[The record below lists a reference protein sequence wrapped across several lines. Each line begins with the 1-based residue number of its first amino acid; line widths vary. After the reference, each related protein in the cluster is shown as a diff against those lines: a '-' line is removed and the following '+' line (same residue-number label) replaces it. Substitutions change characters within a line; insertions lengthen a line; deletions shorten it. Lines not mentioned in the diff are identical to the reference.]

1 VARVIVIGGNAAGMS
16 AGSKILREGKNFEV
30 SVFDSSNFVSYGACG
45 MPYLFSREVEDVNK
59 LFALSEE
66 EILKR
71 GIEIRKNEL
80 VTEILPGRKRIVLKN
95 LKSGVVKEEIYDYL
109 VITTGSK
116 ANRFELPDFEGKNVF
131 CLHTLEDAIKLKD
144 FIDLNN
150 PYSATIIGLGYVAV
164 EMAETLTKM
173 GIKVNLLGRRNIF
186 LKKLHPRL
194 SAYLAEHLEENGVRI
209 YTDCTIIEARKNGNI
224 LESIMTNRGEIKAD
238 FFLYAV
244 GVHPA
249 TQFLKG
255 SGISFELNDAI
266 KVDERC
272 RTNLHNIYSAGD
284 CCCVREIITG
294 KYKYIPLGTTANKMG
309 RVAGANIAGLRE
321 EFVGVMG
328 TSILRCFNYEIGMT
342 GLTLNE
348 ALKEGIDAREV
359 FIESI
364 PKARYLKDDG
374 RVFLNI
380 IAEKGGR
387 ILGGQI
393 MGTYGTKGRIDTLA
407 SLIYGKIKVKEAKYI
422 DLSYAPPFS
431 PVWDPLLTAF
441 EKLEK
446 MT

>member
-1 VARVIVIGGNAAGMS
+1 MARVIVIGGNAAGLS

-30 SVFDSSNFVSYGACG
+30 SVFDSSNFISYGACG
-45 MPYLFSREVEDVNK
+45 MPYLFSREVEDINK

-66 EILKR
+66 EISKR

-80 VTEILPGRKRIVLKN
+80 ATELLPGRKRVVLKN

-109 VITTGSK
+109 VIATGSN
-116 ANRFELPDFEGKNVF
+116 ANKMKLPDFEGENVF
-131 CLHTLEDAIKLKD
+131 CLHTLEDALKLKD
-144 FIDLNN
+144 FIDLKN
-150 PYSATIIGLGYVAV
+150 PYSVTIIGLSYVAI
-164 EMAETLTKM
+164 EMAETLTKI
-173 GIKVNLLGRRNIF
+173 GIKVNLVGRRKIF
-186 LKKLHPRL
+186 LKKLHFRL
-194 SAYLAEHLEENGVRI
+194 SDYLAEELEENGIRL
-209 YTDCTIIEARKNGNI
+209 YADCDILEARKKGNT

-249 TQFLKG
+249 TRFLKG
-255 SGISFELNDAI
+255 SGISFELNDALR
-266 KVDERC
+266 VDERC

-321 EFVGVMG
+321 EFEGVVG
-328 TSILRCFNYEIGMT
+328 TSILRCFGYEIGMT

-364 PKARYLKDDG
+364 PKARYLKGNG

-380 IAEKGGR
+380 VAEKGGR

-393 MGTYGTKGRIDTLA
+393 IGTYGTKGRIDTLS
-407 SLIYGKIKVKEAKYI
+407 SLIYGRVKVKEAKYI

-431 PVWDPLLTAF
+431 PVWDPLLVAF
-441 EKLEK
+441 DKLDK